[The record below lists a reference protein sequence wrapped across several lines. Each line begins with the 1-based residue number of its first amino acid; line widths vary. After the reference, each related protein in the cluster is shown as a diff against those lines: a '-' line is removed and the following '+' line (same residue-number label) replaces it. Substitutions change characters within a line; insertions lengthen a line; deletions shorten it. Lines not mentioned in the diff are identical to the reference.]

1 MSLCLLI
8 YSEAGLFRGIIITYE
23 RIEPVKEVVFS
34 ECPPPSPRFLFIYRK
49 KAILCSGY
57 WVALDDMVTLQ
68 LFERD
73 CQILVAVVLII
84 LFTDF

>member
-34 ECPPPSPRFLFIYRK
+34 ECPLLRGFYLFIVRRL
-49 KAILCSGY
+49 LCSGY
-57 WVALDDMVTLQ
+57 WVALDDRATLQ
-68 LFERD
+68 LFE
-73 CQILVAVVLII
+73 
-84 LFTDF
+84 